1 MENSTQNN
9 KNKKLTL
16 FDILLVIILLPF
28 YLLFSKKTRKVTW
41 VLIVIVLL
49 IISFINIKN
58 PKKQEQKALEQQH
71 TMVQQG
77 IAAEQNQDYE
87 KALEYYGKGGEE
99 GNLKKKELLIA
110 MAMNKNSTTAISR

>member
-16 FDILLVIILLPF
+16 FDILLMIILLPF

-41 VLIVIVLL
+41 ILIVIVLL

-58 PKKQEQKALEQQH
+58 PKKQEQKALEQQLPWCL
-71 TMVQQG
+71 VPSRRPP
-77 IAAEQNQDYE
+77 AW
-87 KALEYYGKGGEE
+87 LERVG
-99 GNLKKKELLIA
+99 
-110 MAMNKNSTTAISR
+110 